1 MASSFKTDPTSLLDE
16 KHLLQLKDYPSEDEI
31 FIFDY
36 VGAVYSLYCTGGNI
50 YMRPVGGKSNTTTTV
65 IAAEATKFGVVR
77 FGQYLVIACAS
88 GSKREAQ
95 KLVKIDL
102 DDGMTQE
109 TIDSVSISGLTDT
122 GFCPAVAQDPT
133 DPDKIV
139 WICGLASSAAEIAA
153 GTPHFSEVQIRA
165 GTIVAASFTTIETYE
180 YGEFYEP
187 AEAAICV
194 NPGGSFCYFLKY
206 NLNDD
211 SYGSKILFGD
221 CLDVSNPPKVKNC
234 TPAAATDCTWAY
246 DSTDECYLLTSI
258 SERNAKVYLTEL
270 AGSSVDYLGFSLGDT
285 VQITLQYRTY
295 RTNNCSPMIYHGWCP
310 APLSVESFV
319 HPVGATKEGTSGMSW
334 RDGISE
340 VWSSW
345 KTVSSKHVITQK
357 NPVFGIAVY
366 NPAGQAS
373 GGQVIRRRGKVD
385 IEIKNIYLSRPK
397 PTVGTVTK
405 SRYKADMAVGT
416 GTDTTPNALFPDTER
431 LFSSGIF
438 SDAAD
443 VANQVRFADA
453 TPVAEDATVAPFG
466 VVRQKATIIAAAQK
480 AGVYYKASM
489 ASGTITPTALA
500 SFPKSGLTDFTADVA
515 YVQFPAAP
523 LSTGL
528 YERNSIFF
536 RLRNSTSSGQ
546 SSLCDLVCAMYAQV
560 GG

>member
-36 VGAVYSLYCTGGNI
+36 VGAVYSLYCTNGNI
-50 YMRPVGGKSNTTTTV
+50 YMRPVGGKSNTATTV

-102 DDGMTQE
+102 DDDMTQE

-139 WICGLASSAAEIAA
+139 WLCGCASSAAEIEAE
-153 GTPHFSEVQIRA
+153 TPHFYDVQLRA
-165 GTIVAASFTTIETYE
+165 GTIVAASFTTIETYT
-180 YGEFYEP
+180 YGTDYEP
-187 AEAAICV
+187 QEAAICM

-206 NLNDD
+206 TIND
-211 SYGSKILFGD
+211 SAYESKIMFGD
-221 CLDVSNPPKVKNC
+221 CLDISNAPKVKGC
-234 TPAAATDCTWAY
+234 TPSLAVDATWNYTSDN
-246 DSTDECYLLTSI
+246 DGGYLLTVPKG
-258 SERNAKVYLTEL
+258 NVGYAYLTEKAVPSVENFGFNPGDVVGL
-270 AGSSVDYLGFSLGDT
+270 QVSYMTSLFYNSRNRMGSALFIAVGIYDAPTGKTEPISRATLYAWAASGFTTVKQSFTVPNLSSTQKLVLYLCSTNNDPKAQVFTAQLRNMSLQREKSSVTD
-285 VQITLQYRTY
+285 
-295 RTNNCSPMIYHGWCP
+295 
-310 APLSVESFV
+310 
-319 HPVGATKEGTSGMSW
+319 
-334 RDGISE
+334 
-340 VWSSW
+340 
-345 KTVSSKHVITQK
+345 
-357 NPVFGIAVY
+357 
-366 NPAGQAS
+366 
-373 GGQVIRRRGKVD
+373 
-385 IEIKNIYLSRPK
+385 
-397 PTVGTVTK
+397 VTK

-416 GTDTTPNALFPDTER
+416 GADTTPDALFPDAER

-443 VANQVRFADA
+443 AANQVRFADA
-453 TPVAEDATVAPFG
+453 APAAEDATVAPFG

-489 ASGTITPTALA
+489 ASGTITPTSLA

-536 RLRNSTSSGQ
+536 RMRNAASSGQ